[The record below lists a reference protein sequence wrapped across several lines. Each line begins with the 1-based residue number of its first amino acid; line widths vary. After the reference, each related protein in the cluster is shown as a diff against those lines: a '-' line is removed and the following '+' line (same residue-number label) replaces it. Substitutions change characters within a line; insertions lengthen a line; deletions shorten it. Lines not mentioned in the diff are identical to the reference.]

1 MHEGERVI
9 AEGSNTSGRPS
20 SSRRA
25 LQSHG
30 WRARAQQA
38 HGGLVPDPTRTLTAS
53 EIGAYTFCP
62 QAWYLQRCRVPV
74 TAMERRRSGSG
85 MHRQI
90 GRQTD
95 LVRAAGAM
103 RSILL
108 LAIGVL
114 LVLLVA
120 LVLRGLG

>member
-1 MHEGERVI
+1 MAEQSERTGRSSGAGGRAPR
-9 AEGSNTSGRPS
+9 AEGWRT
-20 SSRRA
+20 RA
-25 LQSHG
+25 E
-30 WRARAQQA
+30 QA
-38 HGGLVPDPTRTLTAS
+38 HGGLVPDPSLTLTAS

-74 TAMERRRSGSG
+74 TAMAEERRRSGSAT
-85 MHRQI
+85 HREI

-95 LVRAAGAM
+95 LVRAAGAL
-103 RSILL
+103 RTILL
-108 LAIGVL
+108 FAIGVL